1 MSEPKAPERR
11 SEGNIVVQERPRLK
25 RPPMYAVLL
34 LNDDYTP
41 MDFVVW
47 VLQTVFFKSQED
59 AGRIMIEVHHDG
71 KGIAGVFTHDVARTK
86 VVQVEQMARKHEHP
100 LACLLE
106 ACEG

>member
-1 MSEPKAPERR
+1 MSEPKAPQRR
-11 SEGNIVVQERPRLK
+11 SEGNIVVQEKIRLK
-25 RPPMYAVLL
+25 RPPMYAVIL

-41 MDFVVW
+41 MDFVTW
-47 VLQTVFFKSQED
+47 VLQTVFFRSLED
-59 AGRIMIEVHHDG
+59 AGRIMMEVHHNG

-86 VVQVEQMARKHEHP
+86 VVQVEQMARKYEHP